1 MATAWPRIWTWPC
14 RPSRVRAGVD
24 FSDFTVGVRRGEHHR
39 VDLTYSS
46 PHVSGPDDQTAI
58 NAAFVASEA
67 LLGEEMLDQWVG
79 VIEVASTPGSGVLRS
94 LFGRKEPGGPSP
106 IPLSRLK
113 PTFDSIVGSIRDQLP
128 DRPHQDWVDTAE
140 WTLWKLEP
148 READDWP
155 GQFDLVVGKSANPAM
170 WIAAHGNDVFSSQRF
185 SRCGETFCYL
195 KLDGLEGLGDGE
207 FADKAAIEDAVDAV
221 LCPARLGCH
230 VGGGTGKRYSY
241 VDLALT
247 DVDAGI
253 QAIRRRLREGNI
265 PRRSWIQFFDA
276 ELEAE
281 WVGIYDDSQPPPL
294 PENL

>member
-1 MATAWPRIWTWPC
+1 MYC
-14 RPSRVRAGVD
+14 
-24 FSDFTVGVRRGEHHR
+24 
-39 VDLTYSS
+39 S
-46 PHVSGPDDQTAI
+46 PNISGPDDQAAF

-67 LLGEEMLDQWVG
+67 LLGEEVLDKWVG
-79 VIEVASTPGSGVLRS
+79 AIEVASTPGSGVLRS

-113 PTFDSIVGSIRDQLP
+113 PTFESIVGSIRDQLP
-128 DRPHQDWVDTAE
+128 DRPHQDWVDEAE

-148 READDWP
+148 QEAEDWP
-155 GQFDLVVGKSANPAM
+155 GQFDLCVGKSANPAM
-170 WIAAHGNDVFSSQRF
+170 WTAAHAGDVFSSQRF

-195 KLDGLEGLGDGE
+195 KLDGSDGLENAE
-207 FADKAAIEDAVDAV
+207 FADKSEIEDAVDAV

-253 QAIRRRLREGNI
+253 QAVRRRM
-265 PRRSWIQFFDA
+265 RRGEHSPA
-276 ELEAE
+276 
-281 WVGIYDDSQPPPL
+281 VVDSIF
-294 PENL
+294 